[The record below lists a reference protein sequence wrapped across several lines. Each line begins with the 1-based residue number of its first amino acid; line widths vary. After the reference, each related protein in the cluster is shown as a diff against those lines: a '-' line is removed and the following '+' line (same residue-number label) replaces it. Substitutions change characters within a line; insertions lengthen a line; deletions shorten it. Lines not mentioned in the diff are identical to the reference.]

1 MRLSQSST
9 QFNRFIKPLTPL
21 MLVMVLSGCAVTTE
35 PIGMAERS
43 QGLAAE
49 RTELMRNQ
57 EALTGPVTLD
67 EAIARALKYNLDYRV
82 KVMEE
87 ALASKQID
95 LARTDMLPRLTAAA
109 GYTTRDNDYASSS
122 RNIATG
128 AQSLAPSTSTDRN
141 RSTLDLGLTWNVL
154 DFGFSYYQAKQ
165 QGDRFLAAQE
175 RRRKTVHIVMQ
186 QVRPAYWQAVGAQV
200 LEGKI
205 SAVLADANKALADS
219 RKIELEKLLSPL
231 ETLNYQRQLLELIRQ
246 LEAINDEL
254 AQAKPRLASLM
265 NLEPGKPFSLAAPKQ
280 LHKPQF
286 RIPMEKMEETALL
299 RRPDL
304 MEARYNVRISVV
316 ETRKALVKLFPG
328 VEISFGPHYDSNSYL
343 VNNLWNDAGLR
354 VTWNLMN
361 VFNASAIRNTAE
373 AQRELATQQRLAMS
387 MAVLTQTHV
396 AYRDYTGRMRQYELS
411 DEMDNVEQRL
421 LAHARNATRTDAQG
435 RLQEVR
441 AAASAL
447 MSELRRYQSYGALQ
461 GSYGQVLATL
471 GLDPL
476 PDSID
481 SHDLAAVRNAVT
493 TMEARWAT
501 ELAGK
506 P

>member
-1 MRLSQSST
+1 MRLSQSSLKPT
-9 QFNRFIKPLTPL
+9 RFIKTLTPL
-21 MLVMVLSGCAVTTE
+21 LLAMVLGGCAVTTE

-49 RTELMRNQ
+49 RTELMQGQ
-57 EALTGPVTLD
+57 EALTGPVTMD
-67 EAIARALKYNLDYRV
+67 EAMARALKYNLDYHV
-82 KVMEE
+82 KLMEE
-87 ALASKQID
+87 TLASKQLD

-122 RNIATG
+122 RNLATG
-128 AQSLAPSTSTDRN
+128 AQSLVPSTSVDKN
-141 RSTLDLGLTWNVL
+141 RTTLDLGLTWNVL
-154 DFGFSYYQAKQ
+154 DFGVSYYQAQQ
-165 QGDRFLAAQE
+165 QGDRWLAAQE

-205 SAVLADANKALADS
+205 SAVLSDANKALADS

-265 NLEPGKPFSLAAPKQ
+265 NLEPGKPFSLAMPTQ
-280 LHKPQF
+280 LNKPQLA
-286 RIPMEKMEETALL
+286 IPMEKMEETALL

-304 MEARYNVRISVV
+304 MEARYNERISAV
-316 ETRKALVKLFPG
+316 ETRKALAKLFPG
-328 VEISFGPHYDSNSYL
+328 VEFSMGPHYDSNSYL
-343 VNNLWNDAGLR
+343 VNNSWNDAGLR
-354 VTWNLMN
+354 VSWNLMN
-361 VFNASAIRNTAE
+361 VFNASAIRNTVQV
-373 AQRELATQQRLAMS
+373 QRELATQQRLAIA

-396 AYRDYTGRMRQYELS
+396 AYRDYTGRIRQFELS

-421 LAHARNATRTDAQG
+421 LAHARNVSRTDAQG

-441 AAASAL
+441 AATSAL

-461 GSYGQVLATL
+461 GAYGQVLATL

-476 PDSID
+476 PESID
-481 SHDLAAVRNAVT
+481 SHDLPAVRKAVT
-493 TMEARWAT
+493 SMEARWAN